1 MDWRCACNCL
11 SGRSQQNMGS
21 RRPKVA
27 RDVALYRA
35 DLSTADRRLSQSRI
49 LIDQTRLAPPWLG
62 VPRAGRPP
70 KVQEEDEGRSRL
82 GWVLREIGV
91 SSARA
96 EARAA
101 PHAESTNGTC

>member
-1 MDWRCACNCL
+1 
-11 SGRSQQNMGS
+11 MGS

-27 RDVALYRA
+27 RDVALY
-35 DLSTADRRLSQSRI
+35 
-49 LIDQTRLAPPWLG
+49 PPWLG

-96 EARAA
+96 EAPAA
-101 PHAESTNGTC
+101 QHAESTNGTCYGDS

>member
-1 MDWRCACNCL
+1 MQLLVRQITTKHGFEATEGRKGRRL
-11 SGRSQQNMGS
+11 VPGRS
-21 RRPKVA
+21 V
-27 RDVALYRA
+27 
-35 DLSTADRRLSQSRI
+35 DRGPTPFTVRI

-96 EARAA
+96 EAPAA
-101 PHAESTNGTC
+101 QHAESTNGTCYGDS